1 MKLIR
6 QKKWKY
12 PLSAFLFTWSVL
24 RYSSNPHLGEQLKT
38 VHLPIWGTRQNVV
51 KSSWAHLRAQ
61 VFLNFWMRT
70 LWGVLF
76 CLTANTSEKLR
87 CTLEDRESWQILFT
101 CQELKCDVRVFA
113 TSVHWTCYFCET
125 YSLNPRVIEQWN
137 YLSFSWSQ
145 ILQYEFAKAVRSA
158 LLYLHVSKWNH

>member
-1 MKLIR
+1 
-6 QKKWKY
+6 
-12 PLSAFLFTWSVL
+12 
-24 RYSSNPHLGEQLKT
+24 
-38 VHLPIWGTRQNVV
+38 
-51 KSSWAHLRAQ
+51 
-61 VFLNFWMRT
+61 MRT

-158 LLYLHVSKWNH
+158 LLYLHVSKWNHLRKLNDVMFTQTTRITSFGGLRSDWQKHAHKWHRWSMISLTWGASPNFDLKPTLLF